1 MVDKDR
7 EIVLALVTFPGE
19 EAAAELARRLLA
31 EGLVACVNV
40 VPGVRSLYPWEGA
53 IQDETEVL
61 ALMKSRR
68 AEVDRLVRRVV
79 ELHPYETPAVS
90 VLTPD
95 AVAEGYAAWL
105 HGILDGPRSL
115 SDGPQGVLEGEGQA

>member
-79 ELHPYETPAVS
+79 ELHPYATPAVS

-105 HGILDGPRSL
+105 HGVLDR
-115 SDGPQGVLEGEGQA
+115 EGQA

>member
-61 ALMKSRR
+61 NMRVQP
-68 AEVDRLVRRVV
+68 AEEVCSGLFNPTLEPNLPDGKVT
-79 ELHPYETPAVS
+79 EADAPAGPSEETEPS
-90 VLTPD
+90 
-95 AVAEGYAAWL
+95 
-105 HGILDGPRSL
+105 
-115 SDGPQGVLEGEGQA
+115 